1 MESAGWGKSQAPS
14 ENDGDRVMDSWLNR
28 YRVRSTIILSIAM
41 WMLIDAARWGMWFAV
56 DNSRAGLEIAAILT
70 AIQAPATF
78 FAGWAFKIFQENKTL

>member
-1 MESAGWGKSQAPS
+1 
-14 ENDGDRVMDSWLNR
+14 MDSWLNK

-41 WMLIDAARWGMWFAV
+41 WMLIDAARWGMNFAV
-56 DNSRAGLEIAAILT
+56 VSTRDGMQIAAILA